1 MSASLWRPIRA
12 LQIPQHRKKK
22 KKTPFKIKKKKALTM
37 PPKKK
42 EEAPPARVILGR
54 ISGHLK
60 MGLLGPPNVGK
71 SSTFNLLTKMG
82 VPAEK

>member
-1 MSASLWRPIRA
+1 MATDSRSADSTA
-12 LQIPQHRKKK
+12 QEKKK
-22 KKTPFKIKKKKALTM
+22 KNTLQNQKKKALTM